1 MATPALI
8 QDLEGKVGE
17 EIGVSDWF
25 LVEQDA
31 IDKIAEITDDVD
43 PMHNDPEWG
52 RAGPFGGTIAHG
64 MFTLSL
70 LPRFAREMGFPVLTD
85 AQAHAIN
92 YGFDRVRLIDPVP
105 VGGRVRN
112 RMVLNEVREKGAGRY
127 LVRTTNTIEREGS
140 DKPCV
145 VAEWLSMYVY
155 T

>member
-1 MATPALI
+1 MAKPALI
-8 QDLEGKVGE
+8 QELEGKIGQ

-25 LVEQDA
+25 LVEQEA
-31 IDKIAEITDDVD
+31 IDIFGSVTDDID

-70 LPRFAREMGFPVLTD
+70 LPRFARELGFPVLTD
-85 AQAHAIN
+85 ETAHAIN

-112 RMVLNEVREKGAGRY
+112 RMVLDEVREKGPGRY
-127 LVRTTNTIEREGS
+127 LVRTTNTIECEGS
-140 DKPCV
+140 AKPCV
-145 VAEWLSMYVY
+145 VAEWLSLYVY